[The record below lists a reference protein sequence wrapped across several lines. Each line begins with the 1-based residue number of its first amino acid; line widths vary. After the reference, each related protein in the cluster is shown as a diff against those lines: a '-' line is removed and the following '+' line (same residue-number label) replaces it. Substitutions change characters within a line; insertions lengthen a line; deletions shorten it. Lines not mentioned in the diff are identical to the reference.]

1 MTVGKVDGQ
10 YLINFKRYV
19 AFMHCIQDRLRFTP
33 LNMNDQR
40 YSGEL
45 EYLLDQLRGVD
56 ISEEANE
63 RRLELSRT
71 LMAQGEVYHRAR
83 KNQLRLLVFA

>member
-10 YLINFKRYV
+10 YLINFKRYI
-19 AFMHCIQDRLRFTP
+19 AFMHCIQDHLRFTP

-45 EYLLDQLRGVD
+45 EYLLDRLRGVD
-56 ISEEANE
+56 ISEEANK

-71 LMAQGEVYHRAR
+71 LMAQEEVDHRAR